1 MVYILNTNL
10 KNNKK
15 VRTALCEIYGIG
27 KTLSTQIC
35 DQLGFS
41 EEYKIKNLTNFQIQ
55 QLSQLI
61 AQNFVIGGDLRRDR
75 RNDKNRLVSISC
87 YRGFRHNMGL
97 PVRGQRTHGNARTA
111 RALQRKGKDTARAL
125 QRNT

>member
-1 MVYILNTNL
+1 MVYICNTNL

-27 KTLSTQIC
+27 KSLSSQIC

-41 EEYKIKNLTNFQIQ
+41 EEYKIKSLTNFQIQ
-55 QLSQLI
+55 QLSQI
-61 AQNFVIGGDLRRDR
+61 ITQNFLIGGDLRRDV
-75 RNDKNRLVSISC
+75 RNSKNRLVSIGC

-97 PVRGQRTHGNARTA
+97 PVRGQRTHGNGRTA
-111 RALQRKGKDTARAL
+111 RAQNQTRS
-125 QRNT
+125 